1 MFDGE
6 DVLHLRD
13 VGAAV
18 EALEAAVPLVHHG
31 PLGAA
36 GQDEVG
42 LVGDLH
48 VLHVR
53 VAVPRVQRLVGVEA
67 VAVPFVDG
75 GGTGLQGGQI
85 SWFYFESISF

>member
-1 MFDGE
+1 MYNVRRFRCNPSLTFDPEVFDGE
-6 DVLHLRD
+6 DILHLWD

-18 EALEAAVPLVHHG
+18 KTLEAPAPLVHHG

-53 VAVPRVQRLVGVEA
+53 VAVPRVQGLV
-67 VAVPFVDG
+67 
-75 GGTGLQGGQI
+75 
-85 SWFYFESISF
+85 

>member
-1 MFDGE
+1 MCSARFFSGSETSSLTFDPEVFDGE
-6 DVLHLRD
+6 DVLHLGN

-18 EALEAAVPLVHHG
+18 EALQAPVPLVHHG

-53 VAVPRVQRLVGVEA
+53 VAVPRVERLV
-67 VAVPFVDG
+67 
-75 GGTGLQGGQI
+75 
-85 SWFYFESISF
+85 

>member
-6 DVLHLRD
+6 DVLHLGD
-13 VGAAV
+13 VRAAV
-18 EALEAAVPLVHHG
+18 EALVAAVPLVHHG

-53 VAVPRVQRLVGVEA
+53 VAVPRVQRLVRVEA
-67 VAVPFVDG
+67 VAVPLVDC
-75 GGTGLQGGQI
+75 GGTGLPGGQR
-85 SWFYFESISF
+85 SWFYFV